1 MTTQPEALRLAEC
14 LDEPQFLMY
23 RQAAEAAGELR
34 RLHQS
39 EREGWRYAAELELE
53 RNRLNEAHDW
63 QYKMAGDRLRRIE
76 KLEKVNHELS
86 EALKLAV
93 RQNEHDMLMTGE
105 ELRVAYA
112 AICKAEGQA

>member
-1 MTTQPEALRLAEC
+1 MSNQPKALRLADELLANYGPTD
-14 LDEPQFLMY
+14 LDE
-23 RQAAEAAGELR
+23 RVVAELR

-76 KLEKVNHELS
+76 KLEKVNQELL
-86 EALKLAV
+86 EALEFCAGTSYV
-93 RQNEHDMLMTGE
+93 TDANE
-105 ELRVAYA
+105 VASD
-112 AICKAEGQA
+112 AIAKAEEQ